1 MAKKIDPNEY
11 VGKEFQNKKGETYIV
26 EKYLFKEKNN
36 HCFDIKFKNGNI
48 QMATL
53 NQIRAGTC
61 LDLVERKKQKRLDTE
76 RKLKER
82 NKLVA
87 KTKKTCVI
95 PEGLDEKNIL
105 AIDLSTTS
113 TGIAYSKNGVIVR
126 WKTIK
131 SSLEDFRDRG
141 LEIVEE
147 LSSILEKGMIDMI
160 ILEDIYLGLNSNV
173 LTMLSEIRGMLTY
186 HIKRLN
192 LELLLVPAVFW
203 KNRVG
208 EVPIHRGEQ
217 KKYMMERFKELT
229 GVEADS
235 DDAADAY
242 MMLWACLHK
251 EEVKETLWNSEEM

>member
-1 MAKKIDPNEY
+1 M
-11 VGKEFQNKKGETYIV
+11 V
-26 EKYLFKEKNN
+26 
-36 HCFDIKFKNGNI
+36 
-48 QMATL
+48 
-53 NQIRAGTC
+53 
-61 LDLVERKKQKRLDTE
+61 
-76 RKLKER
+76 
-82 NKLVA
+82 
-87 KTKKTCVI
+87 
-95 PEGLDEKNIL
+95 
-105 AIDLSTTS
+105 
-113 TGIAYSKNGVIVR
+113 
-126 WKTIK
+126 
-131 SSLEDFRDRG
+131 
-141 LEIVEE
+141 
-147 LSSILEKGMIDMI
+147 

-208 EVPIHRGEQ
+208 EVPLHREEQ

>member
-11 VGKEFQNKKGETYIV
+11 VGKEFQNKKGEIYVV

-53 NQIRAGTC
+53 NQLRTGTC

-95 PEGLDEKNIL
+95 PNGLNEKNIL

-113 TGIAYSKNGVIVR
+113 TGIAYSKDGVIVR

-131 SSLEDFRDRG
+131 SKHADFRDRG
-141 LEIVEE
+141 LEIVKE
-147 LSSILEKGMIDMI
+147 LSNILIDMV
-160 ILEDIYLGLNSNV
+160 ILEDIYLGLNSNILV
-173 LTMLSEIRGMLTY
+173 MLSEIRGMLTY
-186 HIKRLN
+186 HIKRLGI
-192 LELLLVPAVFW
+192 ELFLVPAVLW

-208 EVPIHRGEQ
+208 EVPVHRKEQ
-217 KKYMMERFKELT
+217 KEFMMKRFWELT

-251 EEVKETLWNSEEM
+251 EEVRDSLWNSEEM